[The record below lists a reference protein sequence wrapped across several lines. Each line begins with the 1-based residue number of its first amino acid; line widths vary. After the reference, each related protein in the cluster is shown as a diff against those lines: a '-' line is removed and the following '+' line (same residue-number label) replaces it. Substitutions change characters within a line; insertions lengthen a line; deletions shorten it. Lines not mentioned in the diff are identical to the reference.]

1 MDLQTAFYIISIIYM
16 CLMIILF
23 IVIASAVLIIKAK
36 IDKVD
41 NMIDYRVTQVKT
53 FTNKVSYGIHFI
65 KNLVSK

>member
-23 IVIASAVLIIKAK
+23 IVLVSVVLVIKAK
-36 IDKVD
+36 IDKVHD
-41 NMIDYRVTQVKT
+41 MIGYRANQVKT
-53 FTNKVSYGIHFI
+53 FTNKVSYGIHFV